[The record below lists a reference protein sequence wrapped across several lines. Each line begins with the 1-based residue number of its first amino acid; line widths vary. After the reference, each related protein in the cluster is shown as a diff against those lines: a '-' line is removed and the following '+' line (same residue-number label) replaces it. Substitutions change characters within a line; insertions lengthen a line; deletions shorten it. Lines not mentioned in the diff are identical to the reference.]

1 MNHDV
6 LTCWPAVEF
15 MKNPK
20 NNELPPYLSYEAVT
34 FYRAAVPITHTI
46 DFGDS
51 EAVREFRK
59 EVHADWAKIT
69 EEIDFSFD
77 LHEEYLGDVRALR
90 ITTDTTRETDKT
102 IFLLHGGAYVL
113 GTPEVNASSAILL
126 AQATG
131 IPVLSID
138 YRLAPEHP
146 FPAAL
151 NDARDAYLSL
161 VESGCKADDIFVVG
175 ESAGA
180 GLGVSLCLTLRD
192 LDKVRPGALVSLSIW
207 ADLEA
212 SGDSLTTLID
222 SDLDFGNLAALYD
235 CGYPYAGDNDLSLP
249 LMSPVNAA
257 LHDLPPMLLQVGA
270 REMLL
275 SDSLRLASNARDAGV
290 PVDLDVW
297 DGMGHMFQAIP
308 SLPEAT
314 KAHLRI
320 RAFLEKLG

>member
-1 MNHDV
+1 
-6 LTCWPAVEF
+6 
-15 MKNPK
+15 MKKIK
-20 NNELPPYLSYEAVT
+20 NNELPSYLSYEAVA
-34 FYRAAVPITHTI
+34 FYRAAVPITHTVNF
-46 DFGDS
+46 DDG
-51 EAVREFRK
+51 EAVRVFRK
-59 EVHADWAKIT
+59 EVHADWAKVT
-69 EEIDFSFD
+69 EDIDFSFE
-77 LHEEYLGDVRALR
+77 LHEEYLGEIRALR
-90 ITTDTTRETDKT
+90 ITTDTTRQTDKT

-113 GTPEVNASSAILL
+113 GAPEVNASSAILL

-161 VESGCKADDIFVVG
+161 VASGCKADDIFVVG

-192 LDKVRPGALVSLSIW
+192 MDKALPGALVVLSIW
-207 ADLEA
+207 ADLET

-222 SDLDFGNLAALYD
+222 SDLDFGNLAVLYD
-235 CGYPYAGDNDLSLP
+235 CGHAYAGDNDLSLP
-249 LMSPVNAA
+249 LISPVNAA
-257 LHDLPPMLLQVGA
+257 LHDLPPMLIQVGA

-308 SLPEAT
+308 SLPEAIR
-314 KAHLRI
+314 AHFRI
-320 RAFLEKLG
+320 GAFLENLG

>member
-6 LTCWPAVEF
+6 FSDSKSASPMGKT
-15 MKNPK
+15 K
-20 NNELPPYLSYEAVT
+20 NNELPSYLSHEAVV
-34 FYRAAVPITHTI
+34 FYKAAVPITDTT
-46 DFGDS
+46 DFSDS
-51 EAVREFRK
+51 EAVRVFRNA
-59 EVHADWAKIT
+59 VHAEWAKVI
-69 EEIDFSFD
+69 EDIDFAFD
-77 LHEEYLGDVRALR
+77 FHEEYLDGIRALR
-90 ITTDTTRETDKT
+90 ITTDTTRQTDKV

-113 GTPEVNASSAILL
+113 GTPEANASSAILL

-151 NDARDAYLSL
+151 DDARDAYLSL
-161 VESGCKADDIFVVG
+161 VASGCKADNIFVVG

-192 LDKVRPGALVSLSIW
+192 MNKALPGALVALSIW

-235 CGYPYAGDNDLSLP
+235 CGSAYAGDNDLSLP
-249 LMSPVNAA
+249 FMSPVNAA
-257 LHDLPPMLLQVGA
+257 LHDLPPMLIQVGA

-275 SDSLRLASNARDAGV
+275 SDSLRLASNARDVGV
-290 PVDLDVW
+290 PVVLDVW

-308 SLPEAT
+308 SLPEAV
-314 KAHLRI
+314 KAHMRI
-320 RAFLEKLG
+320 GAFLGELG

>member
-1 MNHDV
+1 
-6 LTCWPAVEF
+6 
-15 MKNPK
+15 MKKPK
-20 NNELPPYLSYEAVT
+20 NNAVPGYISHEAQV
-34 FYRAAVPITHTI
+34 FYRAAVPITHTT
-46 DFGDS
+46 DFHDS
-51 EAVREFRK
+51 EAVDAFRQD
-59 EVHADWAKIT
+59 VHADWARVT
-69 EEIDFSFD
+69 DQIDFSFD
-77 LHEEYLGDVRALR
+77 LNEEYLDGVRALR
-90 ITTDTTRETDKT
+90 ITTETTRRTDKI

-113 GTPEVNASSAILL
+113 GTPEVTASSAILL
-126 AQATG
+126 AETTG

-161 VESGCKADDIFVVG
+161 LKAGWNADDIFVVG

-180 GLGVSLCLTLRD
+180 GLAVSLCLTLRD
-192 LDKVRPGALVSLSIW
+192 RETPMPGALVSLSIW

-235 CGYPYAGDNDLSLP
+235 CGHAYAGENDLSLP
-249 LMSPVNAA
+249 LLSPVNAP
-257 LHDLPPMLLQVGA
+257 LHDFPPLFIQVGA

-275 SDSLRLASNARDAGV
+275 SDSLRLASNARDAAV

-308 SLPEAT
+308 SLPEAK
-314 KAHLRI
+314 KAYLRI
-320 RAFLEKLG
+320 AAFLEKLGGGRS